1 MQMEALALA
10 VEKGKMKVVKELVNQ
25 ALEENVPVKQI
36 LDEGLIAPM
45 GVVGEK
51 FRQNQIFVPE
61 MLVAARAMSAGV
73 KIIEPLFSASGVET
87 IGTVVIGTVKGDLH
101 DIGKNLVAMMMKGM
115 GATVYDLGIDVPDEK
130 FVEKA
135 EELNADI
142 VALSALLTTT
152 MPAIGDVI
160 KAFEDAG
167 VRDKYYIMVGGAPVS
182 QAFADKVGADAYT
195 SNASDAADV
204 AKAYLLSKK
213 KEGGAA

>member
-1 MQMEALALA
+1 MQMEELALA
-10 VEKGKMKVVKELVNQ
+10 VEKGRMKVVKELVNE
-25 ALEENVPVKQI
+25 ALEEGIPVKQI

-73 KIIEPLFSASGVET
+73 KIIEPLFSESGVET

-135 EELNADI
+135 EEVGADI
-142 VALSALLTTT
+142 VAISALLTTT

-160 KAFEDAG
+160 KAFENAG
-167 VRDKYYIMVGGAPVS
+167 VRDKYYIMIGGAPVS
-182 QAFADKVGADAYT
+182 QRFADEVGADAYT

-204 AKAYLLSKK
+204 AKEYLLSKK
-213 KEGGAA
+213 N

>member
-1 MQMEALALA
+1 MQMEELALA
-10 VEKGKMKVVKELVNQ
+10 VEKGRMKVVKELVNE
-25 ALEENVPVKQI
+25 ALEEGIPVKQI

-73 KIIEPLFSASGVET
+73 KIIEPLFSESGVET

-135 EELNADI
+135 EEVGADI

-160 KAFEDAG
+160 KAFETTG

-182 QAFADKVGADAYT
+182 QRFADEVGADAYT

-204 AKAYLLSKK
+204 AKKYLLSKK
-213 KEGGAA
+213 N